1 MDGFDLFW
9 KLGVG
14 IKFDFK
20 WFKSDVNVLNVRKVY
35 NYNFCFVNLFLSS
48 EYILKIFLLIK

>member
-20 WFKSDVNVLNVRKVY
+20 WFKSDVNVLNVKKVY

>member
-35 NYNFCFVNLFLSS
+35 NDNFCFVNLFLSS

>member
-35 NYNFCFVNLFLSS
+35 NNNFCFVNLFLSRW
-48 EYILKIFLLIK
+48 YIFNNFFVD

>member
-35 NYNFCFVNLFLSS
+35 NNNFCFVNLFLSS